1 MKNPTIESLEQAI
14 SHLVEARYH
23 IERALGD
30 TESGEISISE
40 IDNLI
45 EDIRADIEDLR

>member
-1 MKNPTIESLEQAI
+1 MKNSTIECLEEAI
-14 SHLVEARYH
+14 NHLLEARFK

-30 TESGEISISE
+30 TDSGEISISE

-45 EDIRADIEDLR
+45 DDIRADIEDLR